1 MKKEEA
7 IKTLDS
13 VVEVLYRKGRVEVT
27 PDVYIQIKKSVEVIK
42 EELKLIIPKNN

>member
-13 VVEVLYRKGRVEVT
+13 VVEILYRKGKIEVT
-27 PDVYIQIKKSVEVIK
+27 PDVYAQIKKSVEVIR
-42 EELKLIIPKNN
+42 EELKLITSKND